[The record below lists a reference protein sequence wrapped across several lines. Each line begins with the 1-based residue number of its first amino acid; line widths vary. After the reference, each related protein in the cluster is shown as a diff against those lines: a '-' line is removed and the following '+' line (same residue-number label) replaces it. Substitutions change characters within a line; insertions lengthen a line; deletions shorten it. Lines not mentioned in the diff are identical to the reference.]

1 MYCIPHWYRFH
12 IVLPAL
18 KKGKVSMDKT
28 ISILDTHMHLW
39 DFKHPEMKWVW
50 LAPDFVHPILGNI
63 DAIKSEAFVIDDLW
77 AEARFSDICGFVHVQ
92 AAIGSPNP
100 VTETVWLT
108 EMAKRSPVPMRLIG
122 DSPLGDKSAPA
133 QLAQHLES
141 PLFVGIR
148 DFNAEVLLAKG
159 DIDSQYEESLK
170 ILSKNNL
177 VFDLDCEWPNMKAAL
192 ALARRHP
199 ELKIVLE
206 HLGFPRKRDDE
217 YFANW
222 KMGMKELAKAPNVTV
237 KISGLPM
244 TDPHFTKESL
254 RKWSEACVEIF
265 TPARCVLG
273 SNWPVDRLYVSYSVI
288 IDFMRDYISS
298 LSHLEQEA
306 ISNSNAKKLYNF

>member
-1 MYCIPHWYRFH
+1 MSKSIP
-12 IVLPAL
+12 
-18 KKGKVSMDKT
+18 
-28 ISILDTHMHLW
+28 ILDTHMHFW

-63 DAIKSEAFVIDDLW
+63 DAIKSEAFVIENLW
-77 AEARFSDICGFVHVQ
+77 AEARFSDISGFVHVQ

-100 VTETVWLT
+100 VTETIWIT
-108 EMAKRSPVPMRLIG
+108 EMAKRSPVPIRQIG

-133 QLAQHLES
+133 QLAQHMES
-141 PLFVGIR
+141 PIFAGIR
-148 DFNAEVLLAKG
+148 DFNAEVMLAKG
-159 DIDSQYEESLK
+159 EINSQFEESLK

-177 VFDLDCEWPNMKAAL
+177 VFDLDCEWPNMGAAL

-199 ELKIVLE
+199 DLKIVLE

-217 YFANW
+217 YFTNW
-222 KMGMKELAKAPNVTV
+222 KKGMKELAQAPNVTV

-244 TDPHFTKESL
+244 TDPYFTKESL

-265 TPARCVLG
+265 TPNRCVLG

-298 LSHLEQEA
+298 LSTSEQTA
-306 ISNSNAKKLYNF
+306 ISNGNATKLYNF